1 MPLIFI
7 PDWCFT
13 SKMLGSID
21 LEYASNMNSDIVTF
35 VSDDMGQN
43 TMDCSLDDDNCEE
56 DVPNRVKQR
65 KICKKKRNKQRIKV
79 CGI

>member
-21 LEYASNMNSDIVTF
+21 LEYASNMNFDIVTF

-56 DVPNRVKQR
+56 DVPNSIVLVRL
-65 KICKKKRNKQRIKV
+65 IP
-79 CGI
+79 

>member
-1 MPLIFI
+1 
-7 PDWCFT
+7 
-13 SKMLGSID
+13 MLGSID

-56 DVPNRVKQR
+56 DVPNSIVLVRL
-65 KICKKKRNKQRIKV
+65 IP
-79 CGI
+79 